1 VHMSSQPQVSERPK
15 QQGQLHQ
22 ACSHKEGQRE
32 RIANAIS
39 ISQLPSGNCSGS
51 AETIK
56 QESHA
61 SINCLG
67 LRIKDAFVCLPCE
80 MVTPDFLSMTRKRE
94 ETIASKQAISNQ

>member
-1 VHMSSQPQVSERPK
+1 VHISSQPQVSERPK

-51 AETIK
+51 AATIK

-61 SINCLG
+61 PIGWLG
-67 LRIKDAFVCLPCE
+67 LRINDDFVCLPCE
-80 MVTPDFLSMTRKRE
+80 MVG
-94 ETIASKQAISNQ
+94 ASILRCSIDAMRR